1 MIRTRP
7 DGNFETRGTVM
18 DRKKTMKLAAIILSK
33 FSSKKPAEADPFE
46 LRLSKLNKDAQ
57 RRARTAARPTL
68 FVRHANA

>member
-1 MIRTRP
+1 
-7 DGNFETRGTVM
+7 
-18 DRKKTMKLAAIILSK
+18 MKLAAIILSK